1 MKVYD
6 FEASQKVIKEAWE
19 LAVNHLKTTL
29 GEQYDYRSTKFA
41 WEKFQ
46 DYSSQDIT
54 EKKVCP
60 NCGEIDI
67 EGNFTTHS
75 LYKDGGIEVC
85 YSCYEDLG
93 EE

>member
-6 FEASQKVIKEAWE
+6 YEASQKVIKEAWE
-19 LAVNHLKTTL
+19 LAVNHLKKTL

-54 EKKVCP
+54 EKKLCP

-67 EGNFTTHS
+67 ERNFCSSHRHP
-75 LYKDGGIEVC
+75 EVVC
-85 YSCYEDLG
+85 YGCFNSDVG
-93 EE
+93 E